1 MHILH
6 EEIMQKIHNLLTNYS
21 SDFVILYFSKNL
33 YKELDIMALTYITN
47 GKIILPDAV
56 VCGKSLAFDR
66 DTGKICGV
74 VDNVP
79 ADADIIDASGNYV
92 APGLVDIHIHGYL
105 GEDTCDAKPEG
116 IRKMAYG
123 VVRNGVTSFLP
134 TTMTVSKEQ
143 IVASLNAVRSLKEE
157 SKTWGGAEIIGVH
170 AEGPFINP
178 SKKGAQAEENILSP
192 DADFIIENSDIIT
205 YVTLAPEMD
214 EGHKCIKKLAEESD
228 VLISMGH
235 SDANFEEAMSAARD
249 GVNHSTHLFNAMSA
263 LAHRNPGVVG
273 AALASENVSVEV
285 IADTFHI
292 NPGLYSII
300 AKVKGDKMVLIT
312 DCTRAGGMPDGEY
325 ELGGQPIFLKGIECR
340 LADGTIAGSVLKLN
354 HAVKNVIEHTNLP
367 IYEIFKMASL
377 NPANAIRCGERKGS
391 LEAGKDADII
401 ITDENINIIR
411 TIKKGNTIYE
421 A

>member
-1 MHILH
+1 
-6 EEIMQKIHNLLTNYS
+6 
-21 SDFVILYFSKNL
+21 
-33 YKELDIMALTYITN
+33 MALTYIIG
-47 GKIILPDAV
+47 GKIVLPDAV
-56 VCGKSLAFDR
+56 VEGKALAFSQE
-66 DTGKICGV
+66 TGKIEGI
-74 VDNVP
+74 VDTVP
-79 ADADIIDASGNYV
+79 AGADTIDACGNYI

-116 IRKMAYG
+116 IQKMAYG
-123 VVRNGVTSFLP
+123 VAQNGVTSFLP
-134 TTMTVSKEQ
+134 TTMTVAKNE
-143 IVASLNAVRSLKEE
+143 IIDALNAVRSVKEA
-157 SKTWGGAEIIGVH
+157 SKTWDGAEIIGVH

-178 SKKGAQAEENILSP
+178 SKKGAQAEENILVP
-192 DADFIIENSDIIT
+192 DADFILENADIIT
-205 YVTLAPEMD
+205 SVTLAPEMD
-214 EGHKCIKKLAEESD
+214 PDHKCIKKLAKESD
-228 VLISMGH
+228 VLVSMGH
-235 SDANFEEAMSAARD
+235 TDAKFEEAMSAARD
-249 GVNHSTHLFNAMSA
+249 GVNHATHLFNAMSA

-325 ELGGQPIFLKGIECR
+325 DLGGQPIFLKGIECR

-354 HAVKNVIEHTNLP
+354 HAVRNVLANTNLP
-367 IYEIFKMASL
+367 VNEVFKMASL
-377 NPANAIRCGERKGS
+377 NPATSIRCANRIGS

-401 ITDENINIIR
+401 IVDNDINVLR
-411 TIKKGNTIYE
+411 TIKKGRTIYE

>member
-1 MHILH
+1 M
-6 EEIMQKIHNLLTNYS
+6 T
-21 SDFVILYFSKNL
+21 
-33 YKELDIMALTYITN
+33 LTYIKN
-47 GKIILPDAV
+47 GKIVLPYGV
-56 VCGKSLAFDR
+56 VCDKLLAFDR
-66 DTGKICGV
+66 DSGKICGI
-74 VDNVP
+74 VDELP
-79 ADADIIDASGNYV
+79 EGADTIDAAGNFV

-116 IRKMAYG
+116 IKKMAYG
-123 VVRNGVTSFLP
+123 VAQNGVTSFLP

-143 IVASLNAVRSLKEE
+143 IIAALNAVRSLKEE
-157 SKTWGGAEIIGVH
+157 SKTWEGAEIIGVH

-178 SKKGAQAEENILSP
+178 SKKGAQAEENILVP
-192 DADFIIENSDIIT
+192 DADFIIENADIIT
-205 YVTLAPEMD
+205 SVTLAPEMD
-214 EGHKCIKKLAEESD
+214 EGHKCIKKLAAQTN
-228 VLISMGH
+228 VLVSMGH
-235 SDANFEEAMSAARD
+235 TGADFDEAMSAARD
-249 GVNHSTHLFNAMSA
+249 GVRHTTHLFNAMTA

-273 AALASENVSVEV
+273 AALASENVSVEL

-354 HAVKNVIEHTNLP
+354 DAVKNVLNHTSLP
-367 IYEIFKMASL
+367 VHEVFNMASL
-377 NPANAIRCGERKGS
+377 NPATAIGCADRLGS

-401 ITDENINIIR
+401 ITDDNINVLR
-411 TIKKGNTIYE
+411 TIKKGRTIYE